1 MAERGAR
8 SKSDRFDASEKGQSA
23 PSSRQ
28 TRAPLP
34 RFAGAV
40 VACAALAGC
49 NAHERGPT
57 ASVTPDAAPVMASAG
72 QTGPIAGAPG
82 ARPAAASQIAAA
94 AGVPAARPVGPAT
107 VAAKTPAKVDPSA
120 RKLGRSGGG
129 LASWYGDRFH
139 GRPTA
144 NGERF
149 DMGGFTAAHRTLPLP
164 SYVRVTNVTNGRSI
178 VVRVNDRGPF
188 HSSRVIDVS
197 RRTADV
203 LGFRSTGVG
212 SVKLDYVGPAPDSGS
227 DDRRL
232 LASYQEFGHPSAPPG
247 VQVASIRPVSDGELA
262 AEAGGGTFAVASA
275 AVATSISAVKSSAST
290 VASTAKA
297 AVRTILPG
305 SPATPEPQRSTV
317 AMVASAQPVAPT
329 AYSAPQPLIA
339 APAAIVAPKP
349 AAKRVIQPSAE
360 PVLASS
366 TPGLRSTIG
375 GPIPAPAS
383 QPSGIDVSSR
393 IAASFD
399 SFSSFSTTVRSGGSA
414 TADAVR

>member
-1 MAERGAR
+1 MA
-8 SKSDRFDASEKGQSA
+8 K
-23 PSSRQ
+23 
-28 TRAPLP
+28 
-34 RFAGAV
+34 
-40 VACAALAGC
+40 
-49 NAHERGPT
+49 
-57 ASVTPDAAPVMASAG
+57 APV
-72 QTGPIAGAPG
+72 
-82 ARPAAASQIAAA
+82 
-94 AGVPAARPVGPAT
+94 
-107 VAAKTPAKVDPSA
+107 KVDPA
-120 RKLGRSGGG
+120 RRVGRSGGG

-212 SVKLDYVGPAPDSGS
+212 AVKLDYVGPAPDSGS

-232 LASYQEFGHPSAPPG
+232 LASYQEFGRPTVPHG
-247 VQVASIRPVSDGELA
+247 VQMAAIKPVSDGELA
-262 AEAGGGTFAVASA
+262 AEAGGGGTFAVASA
-275 AVATSISAVKSSAST
+275 AVATSISAVKSSASA

-297 AVRTILPG
+297 AVKTILPG
-305 SPATPEPQRSTV
+305 SPAAPEPERPTATV
-317 AMVASAQPVAPT
+317 MASAQPAPISAA

-375 GPIPAPAS
+375 GSVPAPAA
-383 QPSGIDVSSR
+383 QPFGIDVSSR

-399 SFSSFSTTVRSGGSA
+399 SFSSFSTTVRSGGSV